1 MKYKENEEP
10 DNVVITISEA
20 EEVIDDTPST
30 KKTDLYGSICK
41 MISTRIK
48 ILEESVED
56 LKNMFSHLEDLY
68 NERDD

>member
-1 MKYKENEEP
+1 MKYKENEET

-20 EEVIDDTPST
+20 EEVIKDTPSI
-30 KKTDLYGSICK
+30 KKTDLYSSICK

-48 ILEESVED
+48 ILEESVTD
-56 LKNMFSHLEDLY
+56 LKNMFLHLEDLY

>member
-1 MKYKENEEP
+1 MKYKENEET
-10 DNVVITISEA
+10 DNVVITLSEA
-20 EEVIDDTPST
+20 EEVIEDTPSA

-48 ILEESVED
+48 ILEESVAD

>member
-1 MKYKENEEP
+1 MKYKENEET

-20 EEVIDDTPST
+20 EEVIKDTPST

-48 ILEESVED
+48 RLEESVED

>member
-1 MKYKENEEP
+1 MKYKENEET

-20 EEVIDDTPST
+20 EEVIKDTPST
-30 KKTDLYGSICK
+30 KKTDLYSSICK

-48 ILEESVED
+48 ILEESVTD

>member
-1 MKYKENEEP
+1 MKYKENEET

-20 EEVIDDTPST
+20 EEVIKDAPSI
-30 KKTDLYGSICK
+30 KKTDLYSSICK

>member
-1 MKYKENEEP
+1 MKYKENEET
-10 DNVVITISEA
+10 DSVVITLSEA
-20 EEVIDDTPST
+20 EEVIENTPST
-30 KKTDLYGSICK
+30 KKADLYGSICK

-48 ILEESVED
+48 ILEESLED

>member
-1 MKYKENEEP
+1 MKYKENEET

-20 EEVIDDTPST
+20 EEVIKDTPSI
-30 KKTDLYGSICK
+30 KKTDLYSSICK

-48 ILEESVED
+48 ILEESITD

>member
-1 MKYKENEEP
+1 MKYKENEET
-10 DNVVITISEA
+10 DNVVITLSEA
-20 EEVIDDTPST
+20 EEVIENTPST
-30 KKTDLYGSICK
+30 KKTDLYGSMCK

-48 ILEESVED
+48 ILEESLED